1 MVLSASCFSPQLSF
15 ADFDNAC
22 INLEQFIYVYKQDD
36 VCFVIFAYHKDVEG

>member
-22 INLEQFIYVYKQDD
+22 INLEHFVDD
-36 VCFVIFAYHKDVEG
+36 AIRVKNMHTGLPPIE